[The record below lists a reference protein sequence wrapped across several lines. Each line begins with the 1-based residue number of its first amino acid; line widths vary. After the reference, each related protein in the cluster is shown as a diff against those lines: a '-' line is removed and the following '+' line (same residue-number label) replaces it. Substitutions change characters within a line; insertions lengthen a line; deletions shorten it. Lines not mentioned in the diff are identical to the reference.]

1 MWNNAAGLRIAGMFG
16 TDLLGRRLIGALAL
30 GLCLIGASQAYAAER
45 IALVIGNSA
54 YAQLPRLIN
63 PVNDASDVS
72 QSLQRL
78 GFQATTPKGAGFE
91 KLRVA
96 RLRGQVILDAC
107 RKQCVHAT

>member
-1 MWNNAAGLRIAGMFG
+1 MWNSIVGLRIAGMFG
-16 TDLLGRRLIGALAL
+16 VDLLGRLIGALAL
-30 GLCLIGASQAYAAER
+30 SLCLIGTPRAYAAER

-78 GFQATTPKGAGFE
+78 GFQVMTLKDASFE
-91 KLRVA
+91 NLRVA
-96 RLRGQVILDAC
+96 LTTPRTR
-107 RKQCVHAT
+107 